1 MRSQFSKLGAVPLMV
16 SVSVATTLAS
26 EPARACSYAAFTIEA
41 AYPMSGAVEVPTN
54 GVLFLYGSIGVD
66 TGFTLIDDAGIEV
79 PIEVSPAEPRGV
91 TIRPLAEL
99 APEAHHELHLGDEYA
114 YSGRSSERIEFT
126 TGSGPRAPSE
136 TPPAPSV
143 GMTELT
149 WPGVCDPIHV
159 MCVDG
164 VAPAGYV
171 MQIDIDGEVL
181 LVQRPSEV
189 PVRRFANLDYP
200 DGACIDVRF
209 RGLLGDMSPTTRLC
223 GSDVERVALAD
234 PGWDKAYSCDDDAVL
249 LAMSSNDDGTRE
261 ASSDLARSA
270 APDAEAAGGC
280 NITSAR
286 DTTSRGWLG
295 WSALAVT
302 LVARSPSRARR
313 ARRRG

>member
-1 MRSQFSKLGAVPLMV
+1 MRSQFSKLGAVPLIV
-16 SVSVATTLAS
+16 SVSFATTLAS
-26 EPARACSYAAFTIEA
+26 GPARACSYGAFTIEA
-41 AYPMSGAVEVPTN
+41 AYPMNGAVEVPTN
-54 GVLFLYGSIGVD
+54 GVLFLYGSIGVN
-66 TGFTLIDDAGIEV
+66 TGFTLIDAAGIEV

-99 APEAHHELHLGDEYA
+99 APETHHELRLGDEYA
-114 YSGRSSERIEFT
+114 DSGRSSERIEFT
-126 TGSGPRAPSE
+126 TGSGPRARSE
-136 TPPAPSV
+136 IPPAPSV

-149 WPGVCDPIHV
+149 WPDACGPIHV

-171 MQIDIDGEVL
+171 MQIDIGGEVL
-181 LVQRPSEV
+181 LVQSPSEV

-223 GSDVERVALAD
+223 GSDIERVALGE
-234 PGWDKAYSCDDDAVL
+234 PGWDKTYSCDDDAVL
-249 LAMSSNDDGTRE
+249 LAMSSNDDGTGE
-261 ASSDLARSA
+261 ASSDLARS
-270 APDAEAAGGC
+270 DADAAGGC
-280 NITSAR
+280 SITSAR

-313 ARRRG
+313 ALRRG